1 MGRGCCLHRGRAEN
15 LSIFWDEIAAG
26 SEMRAQFIA
35 DTLAIGGHA
44 VASFH
49 VVLCLVLVS
58 HMMDV

>member
-1 MGRGCCLHRGRAEN
+1 
-15 LSIFWDEIAAG
+15 
-26 SEMRAQFIA
+26 MRAQFIA